1 MDLLGGYGDDG
12 SGSGSEAGEQV
23 AAEGSAQKERRSSG
37 GGSAKKEG
45 MNSLVDYLQG
55 IGGEDG
61 EGSDG
66 SPSGKEKSS
75 GKDGSKLG
83 DDGTPSSLPKRRGN
97 LMLRAVSKSSTPL
110 ISSPALAGAIPS
122 DASSPNSPEP
132 MEPRS
137 NGSASLTADK
147 PPARVELPPEPSGE
161 IDPRMMVNVQRFT
174 DARSKGKRVNADLYD
189 KKEFHNP
196 GVLEELVN
204 KYNIKETGSN
214 YPKEL
219 FDPAVYADRLPQLFY
234 DNLRR
239 QQDTD
244 ARKREDAKA
253 GRTAIDF
260 SSGGKETAPGNQR
273 KEMAQASGN
282 PRKDAAPGAGPR
294 KDVPVAGGGA
304 GNGAKPAGTVVDL
317 TGAGGESARKR
328 SKWDLSNKAPVP
340 AGDFSASTG
349 VAATDLK
356 RVQAQLG
363 ANK

>member
-1 MDLLGGYGDDG
+1 MA
-12 SGSGSEAGEQV
+12 SEE
-23 AAEGSAQKERRSSG
+23 EG
-37 GGSAKKEG
+37 
-45 MNSLVDYLQG
+45 
-55 IGGEDG
+55 
-61 EGSDG
+61 
-66 SPSGKEKSS
+66 
-75 GKDGSKLG
+75 
-83 DDGTPSSLPKRRGN
+83 
-97 LMLRAVSKSSTPL
+97 
-110 ISSPALAGAIPS
+110 
-122 DASSPNSPEP
+122 
-132 MEPRS
+132 
-137 NGSASLTADK
+137 
-147 PPARVELPPEPSGE
+147 GE

-239 QQDTD
+239 QQLFYDNLRRQQVASSCERLDTD